1 MPGPTPVLA
10 VASVKGG
17 AGKTTT
23 SVHLSEAA
31 AAAAGGR
38 RVLLVD
44 ADPQGSAADWAEQA
58 RDDGTP
64 LRAEVVALP
73 ARDLDRR
80 LAARVGAYGL
90 VVVDT
95 PNRDLD
101 VVAAAL
107 RLADV
112 VVVPTAPNTMELPRV
127 WPMLE
132 LATEAGRPAVV
143 LLVKADA
150 RFPAAVADARAVLA
164 AEDPPAAVLGAAVPY
179 WHSLAQAKAA
189 RPAGRQLAVF
199 AGVLA
204 ELEALLAVPTAAAAQ
219 GAAR

>member
-1 MPGPTPVLA
+1 MPRPALVLA

-23 SVHLSEAA
+23 SVHLAE

-64 LRAEVVALP
+64 LRSEVVAQP

-164 AEDPPAAVLGAAVPY
+164 AEDPPARVLGAAVPY

-204 ELEALLAVPTAAAAQ
+204 ELEALVLVAAQ